1 MTDNRVPD
9 PARLVRKQKLEIDDV
24 RALIP
29 YVHRYSY
36 LNLLRIDWLLLRLY
50 KEHPSDSD
58 ARQIKRIEKALEANV
73 SRS

>member
-1 MTDNRVPD
+1 MTDN

-29 YVHRYSY
+29 YVHRYNY
-36 LNLLRIDWLLLRLY
+36 WNLLCIDWLLLRLY

-58 ARQIKRIEKALEANV
+58 AQQIRKIEKALEANV